1 MVYLRYP
8 AILTQKIAGVVRAD
22 AELLELRPNREP
34 RGPFFDQKCRHAAS
48 SVRSD
53 ESRQHHRGVTRLRLR
68 DENFL
73 SIQDPLVG
81 LPIESRGGP
90 NTRRV
95 RAGAG
100 LRNRD
105 RYRVVL
111 PLLVLLGSRDR
122 LEHRVAKPP
131 FAPMQPEAAPVSFQH
146 DQ

>member
-1 MVYLRYP
+1 MVELRYP
-8 AILTQKIAGVVRAD
+8 AILKQKIAGVVRAD

-68 DENFL
+68 DEHLL

-81 LPIESRGGP
+81 LLIESRGAP
-90 NTRRV
+90 NARRV

-100 LRNRD
+100 VLNGD
-105 RYRVVL
+105 RYRVFL
-111 PLLVLLGSRDR
+111 ALLVL
-122 LEHRVAKPP
+122 
-131 FAPMQPEAAPVSFQH
+131 
-146 DQ
+146 